1 LTVSN
6 GKGLVIFPY
15 MSFTKV
21 VQRGDEIYI
30 EFAVG
35 QIILRP
41 GHNFPLNEF
50 LESIAEMRVRRI
62 DKTENLAVEV
72 KFEAIVPMEDNL

>member
-1 LTVSN
+1 MSN

-15 MSFTKV
+15 MSFTKAI
-21 VQRGDEIYI
+21 QRNDEIYI
-30 EFAVG
+30 EFSVG

-41 GHNFPLNEF
+41 GAHFPLADF

-62 DKTENLAVEV
+62 DKTDTLAVEV
-72 KFEAIVPMEDNL
+72 KFEAIIPMEDSL